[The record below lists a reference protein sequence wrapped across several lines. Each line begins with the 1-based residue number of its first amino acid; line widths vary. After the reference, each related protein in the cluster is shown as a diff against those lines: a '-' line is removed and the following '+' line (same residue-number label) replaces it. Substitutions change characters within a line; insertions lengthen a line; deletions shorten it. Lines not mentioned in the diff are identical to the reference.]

1 MEKQL
6 GLLDR
11 IQPLLLITSIGL
23 GLLMAWIAA
32 DFAQQLMPIVTIG
45 VFLVIYF
52 IMIGIKLRGI
62 LRAFSRIKPVAVT
75 IVINFLFTPVFA
87 WFLGYVFLQNYPDVW
102 VGLILYLITPCI
114 GWYLVFTE
122 LADGD
127 VELGVSLLAWNVFLQ
142 IALMPVYMK
151 ILAGKIL
158 FIDVSKILES
168 VLIFLVFPL
177 LLSIVTRWLLRL
189 RNISV
194 ETIKSKLG
202 YVKTI
207 TLMLVIIAMFASQGS
222 VLFDNPQ
229 IVLKMI
235 LPGLVFFISIFMI
248 ALLAGR
254 MFDFNYKEVV
264 LLVFTTLSRNSEASL
279 AIAVTAFTS
288 PLVPLTVVIG
298 PSIELPVLV
307 IILRILLWI
316 REKGWYPKAAPQNS

>member
-1 MEKQL
+1 
-6 GLLDR
+6 
-11 IQPLLLITSIGL
+11 
-23 GLLMAWIAA
+23 MAWIAA

>member
-1 MEKQL
+1 
-6 GLLDR
+6 
-11 IQPLLLITSIGL
+11 
-23 GLLMAWIAA
+23 
-32 DFAQQLMPIVTIG
+32 
-45 VFLVIYF
+45 
-52 IMIGIKLRGI
+52 
-62 LRAFSRIKPVAVT
+62 KPVAVT

-87 WFLGYVFLQNYPDVW
+87 WLLGYIFLQNYPDVW

-158 FIDVSKILES
+158 FIDVGKILES

-189 RNISV
+189 WNISV
-194 ETIKSKLG
+194 ETFKGKLG
-202 YVKTI
+202 YVKTF
-207 TLMLVIIAMFASQGS
+207 TLMLVILAMFASQGS
-222 VLFDNPQ
+222 VLFANPQ

-307 IILRILLWI
+307 IVLRILLWI
-316 REKGWYPKAAPQNS
+316 REKAWYPKAEPEF